1 MNKHILIVMKWMKD
15 PESVSREALKINKEV
30 AHVAYVAHVAHD
42 AYAAHVAHDAY
53 AACVAY
59 AAADSTSTYG
69 DVKGA
74 SYWVDEYFKASG
86 DNRKDYKASLSGE
99 SHNTS
104 DKADEVYNMLMNGQF
119 IDHQSPHSDYP
130 SSLKYTCDLMGWY
143 SLENEFQTAINKVF
157 NGEMTAQEF
166 KEYSARILAEKIAE
180 EMIEEEEE

>member
-1 MNKHILIVMKWMKD
+1 MCILYVLKRNNGSGKMNHSEIMKNYND
-15 PESVSREALKINKEV
+15 I
-30 AHVAYVAHVAHD
+30 
-42 AYAAHVAHDAY
+42 
-53 AACVAY
+53 
-59 AAADSTSTYG
+59 
-69 DVKGA
+69 
-74 SYWVDEYFKASG
+74 
-86 DNRKDYKASLSGE
+86 
-99 SHNTS
+99 
-104 DKADEVYNMLMNGQF
+104 ADEVYNMLMNGQF

>member
-1 MNKHILIVMKWMKD
+1 MNHSEIMKNYND
-15 PESVSREALKINKEV
+15 I
-30 AHVAYVAHVAHD
+30 
-42 AYAAHVAHDAY
+42 
-53 AACVAY
+53 
-59 AAADSTSTYG
+59 
-69 DVKGA
+69 
-74 SYWVDEYFKASG
+74 
-86 DNRKDYKASLSGE
+86 
-99 SHNTS
+99 
-104 DKADEVYNMLMNGQF
+104 ADEVYNMLMNGQF